1 MFIYWII
8 TIVLMTSAFVLAA
21 ISDDPF
27 SKYNEPVDYFRA
39 VCEGLT
45 LLLIT
50 IGAMMDIVVL
60 FK

>member
-1 MFIYWII
+1 MA
-8 TIVLMTSAFVLAA
+8 LMSSALILAA
-21 ISDDPF
+21 MTHDP
-27 SKYNEPVDYFRA
+27 KYNEPVDYFRA
-39 VCEGLT
+39 ICEALT